1 MKLKTTTPIFNLIA
15 IFCVLFSLQG
25 RAQVTIGSLI
35 EARSTTLL
43 DLKENDS
50 DENNSRRGFLFP
62 RVELQQY
69 DMLYP
74 MYSNSLD
81 YLSNKDLVDGK
92 HTGLTVYNVTSDQ
105 TFSEGT
111 YQWDGEKWMQ
121 VVGYGLSPAAT
132 GDIDCQNI
140 SLYPELYEA
149 GKPYKGILVVPY
161 SNGNG
166 GYYISGTITNNNNFT
181 IKLRPGK
188 LNVGYGELYFE
199 VTSNSPLFSSP
210 AKTKIN
216 IHDLLGN
223 TVACQDILIGGDER
237 GETSI
242 YRKKTGKVHGK
253 NANGHTWDATYHVFN
268 HLRIGFRRN
277 LDPNDR
283 IDWGTTQHLN
293 VTYYWLKSG
302 EGGLDFWTYGQ
313 VKSKGHSG
321 WTSELSR
328 FNSGDN
334 TASGGPS
341 GTKYNMH
348 VSNRDIGQAW
358 MVIHHPDFEEVYRIT
373 VNVHPKLGAT
383 ERGYVTIF
391 TELMD

>member
-1 MKLKTTTPIFNLIA
+1 MMKLKTTTPIFNLIA

-25 RAQVTIGSLI
+25 KAQVTIGSLI

-50 DENNSRRGFLFP
+50 DENNSKRGFLFP
-62 RVELQQY
+62 RVELQQH

-121 VVGYGLSPAAT
+121 VVGYGLSPVAT

-161 SNGNG
+161 YNGNG
-166 GYYISGTITNNNNFT
+166 GYYMSGTVTNNNNFT
-181 IKLRPGK
+181 IRLRPGK

-216 IHDLLGN
+216 IYNLLGN
-223 TVACQDILIGGDER
+223 TVSCQDILIGGDER
-237 GETSI
+237 GKTSI
-242 YRKKTGKVHGK
+242 YYKKTGRIHSDAG
-253 NANGHTWDATYHVFN
+253 GRTWDATYHVFN
-268 HLRIGFRRN
+268 HLRIGYRKN
-277 LDPNDR
+277 ITTER
-283 IDWGTTQHLN
+283 IQWGTTQHIN

-302 EGGLDFWTYGQ
+302 EGGLDFWSYGQ
-313 VKSKGHSG
+313 VKSKGHTA
-321 WTSELSR
+321 WLSELSD
-328 FNSGDN
+328 FASGSS
-334 TASGGPS
+334 TSEGGPS
-341 GTKYNMH
+341 GNKPNMRNA
-348 VSNRDIGQAW
+348 NRDIGQVW
-358 MVIHHPDFEEVYRIT
+358 MVFHHPDFEEVYRIT
-373 VNVHPKLGAT
+373 VNAHEKLGAT
-383 ERGYVTIF
+383 ERGYVTFF
-391 TELMD
+391 TEFMD